1 MTDDRVYHNVKE
13 LEPSKYAYEL
23 IKEAEGLRLRS
34 YICPAGK
41 PTVGYGRVI
50 PDSAHPCTITK
61 EQADRYLYE
70 DAQEASRNIKVL
82 VKVKLTQGMFDALVS
97 FVFNFGA
104 SKFRTSTLLRLLNKG
119 DYEGAEREFDRW
131 VGRPNNNG
139 NPLPGLVIRR
149 NKEEDLFDKK

>member
-1 MTDDRVYHNVKE
+1 MTDTRTYHNVRG
-13 LEPSKYAYEL
+13 LNPSEDAYKL
-23 IKEAEGLRLRS
+23 IRDSEGLRLSS
-34 YICPAGK
+34 YICPAGH

-50 PDSAHPCTITK
+50 PDILHPCKITK
-61 EQADRYLYE
+61 EQADSYLYE

-104 SKFRTSTLLRLLNKG
+104 SKFRTSTLLRLLNQG
-119 DYEGAEREFDRW
+119 DYEGAEREFDKW

-149 NKEEDLFDKK
+149 DKEEDLFDKK

>member
-1 MTDDRVYHNVKE
+1 MKDNRDYRSVHALK
-13 LEPSKYAYEL
+13 PSEDAYEL
-23 IKEAEGLRLRS
+23 IRQSEGLRLES

-50 PDSAHPCTITK
+50 PDIFHPCKITR
-61 EQADRYLYE
+61 EQADSYLYE

-104 SKFRTSTLLRLLNKG
+104 SKFRTSTLLRLLNRG